1 MGQAKIK
8 KQHFYLQDMWQLN
21 KDTILMPALRLDH
34 SELFGSNMT
43 FNLGMT
49 HNVKGN
55 THRRFK
61 ANIGTSYTE
70 PITA

>member
-49 HNVKGN
+49 HNVKG
-55 THRRFK
+55 
-61 ANIGTSYTE
+61 
-70 PITA
+70 